1 MRKKYHYIPESISLS
16 EKSNGNQHFDDGSYE
31 TDSDETSPTITW
43 QRPSLVLSPNKRK
56 FHQDITVTHSKKLI
70 STVKK
75 IKMIYIHKKTM

>member
-56 FHQDITVTHSKKLI
+56 FHQDTVAIHQNKVTL
-70 STVKK
+70 TVKK
-75 IKMIYIHKKTM
+75 LKMI